1 VVQSRIKK
9 LEKIQTITIP
19 AHHEKKSIL
28 LSRNRRTAAGKSS
41 AKAYSKGLRRESNL
55 CDLNLTIERGDR
67 VTLVGPNG
75 AGKTTL
81 LKILAGVLPFEEGER
96 GLGTGVVVAY
106 YAQYVLDLLKP
117 ENTVLEEL
125 ARSAP
130 NQLEQNLRR
139 ILGGFLF
146 SGDDVRKTVAVL
158 SGGEKARVA
167 LAKILM
173 QPSNFLLMD
182 EPRIISILPRGK
194 FWPMRWKPTKVRFAS
209 SPTTAL

>member
-1 VVQSRIKK
+1 
-9 LEKIQTITIP
+9 
-19 AHHEKKSIL
+19 
-28 LSRNRRTAAGKSS
+28 
-41 AKAYSKGLRRESNL
+41 
-55 CDLNLTIERGDR
+55 
-67 VTLVGPNG
+67 
-75 AGKTTL
+75 
-81 LKILAGVLPFEEGER
+81 
-96 GLGTGVVVAY
+96 
-106 YAQYVLDLLKP
+106 VLDLLKP

-167 LAKILM
+167 LANNTDAA
-173 QPSNFLLMD
+173 STSCLMD
-182 EPRIISILPRGK
+182 EPRIISNCLAEILA
-194 FWPMRWKPTKVRFAS
+194 MRWKPTKVRFAS